1 MKEISLSENDIER
14 LESGGVVAHERE
26 DGNRVRIADY
36 ESEHGAATIDMF
48 IVKESIELLKAGEHV
63 EYPDSGY
70 YLVKDGSDAE
80 PSPEKENSKNMATE
94 SHETGVSDDV
104 PDDLTRVDID
114 TAMLRE
120 LATGTVEITISLAGE
135 EWDKLAQGSSV
146 ETDDLYLSYDR

>member
-1 MKEISLSENDIER
+1 MKEISLSEDAIER
-14 LESGGVVAHERE
+14 LESGKVVAHERE

-36 ESEHGAATIDMF
+36 ESGHDAATIEMF
-48 IVKESIELLKAGEHV
+48 IVKESIELLKQGEHV

-114 TAMLRE
+114 TSMLRE
-120 LATGTVEITISLAGE
+120 LATGTVEITISLSGG
-135 EWDKLAQGSSV
+135 EWDELAQGGSV